1 MFLSNIAYLYVLTID
16 EISQYDCDKLIM
28 QNVSPCWN
36 PCSNEMRRQVVQF
49 TWPPKIYT
57 FNFATGWF

>member
-16 EISQYDCDKLIM
+16 EITQYDCDKLLM

-49 TWPPKIYT
+49 T
-57 FNFATGWF
+57 